1 MGLSNSIR
9 ELLLENI
16 ERNNYVNDLIP
27 VSKHSE
33 FSIVEKLHH
42 KTIEA
47 SKKIKVSKKNSVKSE
62 LIVDKIEELS
72 DDDDDD
78 DESMS
83 DKIESIK
90 ESYSDLNT
98 SVLNNIEYVDENME
112 TVIEPSQDLSS
123 EQIDEPVPL
132 LDESDTSKPESDMVS
147 KTESDIVSKPDTTK
161 SEPDMVSKTESNIES
176 KSGPDMVS
184 KSDMISNSQM
194 DTDFFAALSN
204 IENKSSEV
212 KQTHKS
218 SNIPQTTDLSGGA
231 NTKVIKLTEKY
242 DFF

>member
-27 VSKHSE
+27 VSKQSE
-33 FSIVEKLHH
+33 FSVVEKLHH

-47 SKKIKVSKKNSVKSE
+47 SKKIKVSKKKSVKNE

-72 DDDDDD
+72 DDDD
-78 DESMS
+78 EIISEN
-83 DKIESIK
+83 IESIK

-98 SVLNNIEYVDENME
+98 SILNDIEYDDENME
-112 TVIEPSQDLSS
+112 TVIESSQDLSS

-132 LDESDTSKPESDMVS
+132 LDGLDTS
-147 KTESDIVSKPDTTK
+147 K
-161 SEPDMVSKTESNIES
+161 SEPDMVSKPE
-176 KSGPDMVS
+176 
-184 KSDMISNSQM
+184 SDMISKLDTSNSDTSTSKLESNKEMTSKPESNKEIASKSNPM
-194 DTDFFAALSN
+194 DTDFFTALSN

-212 KQTHKS
+212 KQSHK

>member
-16 ERNNYVNDLIP
+16 EINNYVNDLIP
-27 VSKHSE
+27 VSKQSE
-33 FSIVEKLHH
+33 FSVVEKLHH

-47 SKKIKVSKKNSVKSE
+47 SKKIKVSKKKSVKNE

-72 DDDDDD
+72 DDDD
-78 DESMS
+78 EIISEN
-83 DKIESIK
+83 IESIK

-98 SVLNNIEYVDENME
+98 SILNDIEYDDENME

-132 LDESDTSKPESDMVS
+132 LDGLDTS
-147 KTESDIVSKPDTTK
+147 K
-161 SEPDMVSKTESNIES
+161 SEPDMVSKPE
-176 KSGPDMVS
+176 
-184 KSDMISNSQM
+184 SDMISKLDTSNSDTSTSKLESNKEMTSKPESNKEIASKSNPM
-194 DTDFFAALSN
+194 DTDFFTALSN

-212 KQTHKS
+212 KQSHK

>member
-27 VSKHSE
+27 VSKQSE
-33 FSIVEKLHH
+33 FSVVEKLHH

-47 SKKIKVSKKNSVKSE
+47 SKKIKVSKKKSVKNE

-72 DDDDDD
+72 DDDD
-78 DESMS
+78 EIISEN
-83 DKIESIK
+83 IESIK

-98 SVLNNIEYVDENME
+98 SILNDIEYDDENME

-132 LDESDTSKPESDMVS
+132 LDGLDTS
-147 KTESDIVSKPDTTK
+147 K
-161 SEPDMVSKTESNIES
+161 SEPDMVSKPE
-176 KSGPDMVS
+176 
-184 KSDMISNSQM
+184 SDMISKLDTSNSDTSTSKLESNKEMTSKPESNKEIASKSNPM
-194 DTDFFAALSN
+194 DTDFFTALSN

-212 KQTHKS
+212 KQSHK

>member
-27 VSKHSE
+27 VSKQSE
-33 FSIVEKLHH
+33 FSVVEKLHH

-47 SKKIKVSKKNSVKSE
+47 SKKIKVSKKKSVKNE

-72 DDDDDD
+72 DDDN
-78 DESMS
+78 EIISEN
-83 DKIESIK
+83 IESIK

-98 SVLNNIEYVDENME
+98 SILNDIEYDDENME

-132 LDESDTSKPESDMVS
+132 LDGLDTS
-147 KTESDIVSKPDTTK
+147 K
-161 SEPDMVSKTESNIES
+161 SEPDMVSKPE
-176 KSGPDMVS
+176 
-184 KSDMISNSQM
+184 SDMISKLDTSNSDTSTSKLESNKEMTSKPESNKEIASKSNPM
-194 DTDFFAALSN
+194 DTDFFTALSN

-212 KQTHKS
+212 KQSHK

>member
-27 VSKHSE
+27 VSKQSE
-33 FSIVEKLHH
+33 FSVVEKLHH

-47 SKKIKVSKKNSVKSE
+47 SKKIKVSKKKSVKNE

-72 DDDDDD
+72 DDDN
-78 DESMS
+78 EIISEN
-83 DKIESIK
+83 IESIK

-98 SVLNNIEYVDENME
+98 SILNDIEYDDENME
-112 TVIEPSQDLSS
+112 TVIESSQDLSS

-132 LDESDTSKPESDMVS
+132 LDGLDTS
-147 KTESDIVSKPDTTK
+147 K
-161 SEPDMVSKTESNIES
+161 SEPDMVSKPE
-176 KSGPDMVS
+176 
-184 KSDMISNSQM
+184 SDMISKLDTSNSDTSTSKLESNKEMTSKPDASKSNPM
-194 DTDFFAALSN
+194 DTDFFTALSN

-212 KQTHKS
+212 KQSHK

>member
-33 FSIVEKLHH
+33 FSVVEKLHH

-47 SKKIKVSKKNSVKSE
+47 SKKIKVSKKKSVKNE

-72 DDDDDD
+72 DDDDD

-90 ESYSDLNT
+90 ESYTDLNT

-132 LDESDTSKPESDMVS
+132 LDESDTSKPDTTNSESDVVS
-147 KTESDIVSKPDTTK
+147 KSDTTNPDTSTSKIESNVVSK
-161 SEPDMVSKTESNIES
+161 SE
-176 KSGPDMVS
+176 PDMVS

-204 IENKSSEV
+204 IENKSPEV

>member
-16 ERNNYVNDLIP
+16 ERNNYVNDLKP
-27 VSKHSE
+27 VSTQSE
-33 FSIVEKLHH
+33 FNTVEKLHH
-42 KTIEA
+42 KTIEE

-72 DDDDDD
+72 DDDN
-78 DESMS
+78 EIMS
-83 DKIESIK
+83 ENIESIK

-98 SVLNNIEYVDENME
+98 SILNDIEYDDDNIN
-112 TVIEPSQDLSS
+112 TILEPSQDLSS
-123 EQIDEPVPL
+123 EQIDEPIPL
-132 LDESDTSKPESDMVS
+132 LDSPDTSKDESKD
-147 KTESDIVSKPDTTK
+147 ESLDDTTK
-161 SEPDMVSKTESNIES
+161 S
-176 KSGPDMVS
+176 
-184 KSDMISNSQM
+184 KSDMTSKHETNSNPM

-204 IENKSSEV
+204 IENKSPEI

>member
-27 VSKHSE
+27 VSKQSE
-33 FSIVEKLHH
+33 FSVVEKLHH

-47 SKKIKVSKKNSVKSE
+47 SKKIKVSKKKSVKNE

-72 DDDDDD
+72 DDDDEDD
-78 DESMS
+78 DNEIISEN
-83 DKIESIK
+83 IESIK

-98 SVLNNIEYVDENME
+98 SILNDIEYDDENME
-112 TVIEPSQDLSS
+112 TAIESSQDLSS

-132 LDESDTSKPESDMVS
+132 LDGLDTSKSKPDMVSKPESDMIS
-147 KTESDIVSKPDTTK
+147 KLDTSNSDTSTSKLEYNKEMTSKP
-161 SEPDMVSKTESNIES
+161 ESNKEIAS
-176 KSGPDMVS
+176 KSNP
-184 KSDMISNSQM
+184 M
-194 DTDFFAALSN
+194 DTDFFTALSN

-212 KQTHKS
+212 KQSHK

>member
-27 VSKHSE
+27 VSKQSE
-33 FSIVEKLHH
+33 FSVVEKLHH

-47 SKKIKVSKKNSVKSE
+47 SKKIKVSKKKSVKNE

-72 DDDDDD
+72 DDDD
-78 DESMS
+78 EIISEN
-83 DKIESIK
+83 IESIK

-98 SVLNNIEYVDENME
+98 SILNDIEYDDENME

-132 LDESDTSKPESDMVS
+132 LDGLDTS
-147 KTESDIVSKPDTTK
+147 K
-161 SEPDMVSKTESNIES
+161 SEPDMVSKPE
-176 KSGPDMVS
+176 
-184 KSDMISNSQM
+184 SDMISKLDTSNSDTSTSKLESNKEITSKPESNKEIASKSNPM
-194 DTDFFAALSN
+194 DTDFFTALSN

-212 KQTHKS
+212 KQSHK

>member
-1 MGLSNSIR
+1 MGLNNSIR

-33 FSIVEKLHH
+33 FSVVEKLHH
-42 KTIEA
+42 KTIES
-47 SKKIKVSKKNSVKSE
+47 SKKIKVSKKKSVKNE

-78 DESMS
+78 NESMS

-132 LDESDTSKPESDMVS
+132 LDESDASKPDTISKPESDA
-147 KTESDIVSKPDTTK
+147 SKPDTTK
-161 SEPDMVSKTESNIES
+161 SDTSTSKLESNKEMTSKPESNKEIAS
-176 KSGPDMVS
+176 KSNP
-184 KSDMISNSQM
+184 I

-204 IENKSSEV
+204 IENKSPEI

-218 SNIPQTTDLSGGA
+218 SNIPQTTDLSAGA